1 LSEFHITRKKYMPK
15 KILLIEDEASLQKTM
30 SDALH
35 SLGYEVLQAL
45 DGEIGLR
52 LAQTK
57 RPDLILLDL
66 ITPRKTG
73 FEVLAELKKD
83 PNTKDLPVIV
93 LTNLES
99 MQDVDKALS
108 LGAETYLVKASYTL
122 DEVLAKVKK
131 ALKE

>member
-1 LSEFHITRKKYMPK
+1 MPK